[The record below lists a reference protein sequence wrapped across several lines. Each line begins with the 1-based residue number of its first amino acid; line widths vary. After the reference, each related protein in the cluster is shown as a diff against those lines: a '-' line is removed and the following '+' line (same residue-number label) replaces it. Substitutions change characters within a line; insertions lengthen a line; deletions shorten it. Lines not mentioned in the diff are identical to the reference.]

1 MFEHVSASVLLD
13 VFIHDMTH
21 SPHAVHHHHHHHHS
35 DEIEDEVEDVD
46 VKNIKHNN
54 SSSNGMCVPVC
65 ASVCV

>member
-1 MFEHVSASVLLD
+1 MFVEVGVIRVSVSVYVVCL
-13 VFIHDMTH
+13 H
-21 SPHAVHHHHHHHHS
+21 SAHHHHHS